1 MPKDLDRITI
11 DPDIMMGKPT
21 IKGTRI
27 PVEVLLRKLSQDIS
41 PEDILNDYPRLER
54 EDIQAALLY
63 AADSVSSEEVHL
75 STSKN

>member
-27 PVEVLLRKLSQDIS
+27 PVEALLRKLSQNIS
-41 PEDILNDYPRLER
+41 PEDILDDYPRLTR
-54 EDIQAALLY
+54 EDIQAALQY
-63 AADSVSSEEVHL
+63 AADSVSGEEVHL